1 MGADVE
7 RIKERVSI
15 VDLVAAAG
23 LTVTGSGRI
32 RSTAE
37 HDSLKLW
44 TETNTWRWF
53 SRSEGGDQFDWWRLQ
68 NPGSSFRDALGAL
81 AVLAGVTLEPLSPE
95 QEEALQVK
103 QAQGR
108 VLRLAADWFHAVL
121 MEHPAGRAARAYCES
136 RGWTRETL
144 AREMLGYH
152 RSTFQQPSGVYE
164 DAEVAEDD
172 GTGGAGGI
180 EPGSAGHNAGYSKPL
195 SKVLQEAGLMG
206 HPAARA
212 VLAMPG
218 GMLVYAHRR
227 GGQEVYL
234 SGRSIEGKRHWNLP
248 SELVG
253 PRQVYWGSPARAAA
267 GGTVVVEGQADAIS
281 LGQMGIGS
289 VGLCGVS
296 GGLGREGKEGN
307 KGNGEGWFVALDGDE
322 AGRGKAADV
331 ALGIGPL
338 CRVIWW
344 PEAWGVKDAN
354 EALVK
359 GYTAGDVHELMELAP
374 TVLELMSTQAGR
386 VKGPE
391 RKAALDRLLPA
402 YRSLLED
409 DPVAA
414 TDLKPALARG
424 LGVGI
429 SQLNRLLKAEEK
441 KQEDE
446 KEEASRIEY
455 SSGAA
460 VGTKLFEQCVVFEKD
475 GTARVSFALR
485 MPDGRI
491 EQRGMVDAAGVT
503 YVPYPASMGL
513 ITKKVVLFPSGP
525 EQYGDQR
532 TLLRRVREFIHRYLD
547 VDPFYEKLASYYV
560 LFSWVYDLFETLPYL
575 RALGDYGTGKSRFL
589 QTVGAICYRPM
600 FVSGASTTSPIF
612 RIIDMFK
619 GTLIIDEADFSQS
632 DTDAEIM
639 KILNVGYQRGGVVL
653 RAEKDPNS
661 SNDDYWPAAKDVY
674 GPKVLATRKLFTDR
688 ATESRCLTKR
698 MPTARPRPD
707 IPYVLGPEFWN
718 EALSLRN
725 QLLMYRLKNYRP
737 MAVERSLADESIEP
751 RLNQVTMALKAM
763 VDDQDVLEDITTFV
777 RAYNETLISDR
788 QLTLPAVVV
797 GVLAEIW
804 FSGVKANLIGED
816 MRDFTMTG
824 LATKAQEVLNE
835 LDPDVRISA
844 KKMSTILTEDLG
856 LSRRS
861 TDSKRHK
868 GRKQLQMD
876 EVELLNLMQ
885 RYGID
890 IPERE

>member
-15 VDLVAAAG
+15 LDLVAAAG

-53 SRSEGGDQFDWWRLQ
+53 SRGEGGDQFDWWRLQ
-68 NPGSSFRDALGAL
+68 NPGSSFRDALTAL
-81 AVLAGVTLEPLSPE
+81 AALAGVTLEPLSPE

-103 QAQGR
+103 QAQGK

-144 AREMLGYH
+144 AREGMGY
-152 RSTFQQPSGVYE
+152 QPERGERES
-164 DAEVAEDD
+164 
-172 GTGGAGGI
+172 GGAGEEDRGI
-180 EPGSAGHNAGYSKPL
+180 AAHNAGYSKPL
-195 SKVLQEAGLMG
+195 SKVLAEAGLMG

-227 GGQEVYL
+227 GGQVVYL

-253 PRQVYWGSPARAAA
+253 PRQVYWGSPARAAV

-281 LGQMGIGS
+281 LGQMGISS
-289 VGLCGVS
+289 VGLCGV
-296 GGLGREGKEGN
+296 GDGAWGVGRRDGQR
-307 KGNGEGWFVALDGDE
+307 GEGWFVALDGDE
-322 AGRGKAADV
+322 AGKGRAADV

-338 CRVIWW
+338 ARVIWW
-344 PEAWGVKDAN
+344 PASWGCKDAN
-354 EALVK
+354 EALTK

-374 TVLELMSTQAGR
+374 TVLELMACQAGK

-446 KEEASRIEY
+446 KEEANRIEY

-725 QLLMYRLKNYRP
+725 RLLMYRLRNYRP
-737 MAVERSLADESIEP
+737 VEVARSLADESIEP

-763 VDDQDVLEDITTFV
+763 VDDPDVLDDITTFV

-797 GVLAEIW
+797 SVLADIW
-804 FSGVKANLIGED
+804 YGGASTNLLGED
-816 MRDFTMTG
+816 TRDFTMTG
-824 LATKAQEVLNE
+824 LAEKAQEVLNE

-856 LSRRS
+856 LSRRG

-868 GRKQLQMD
+868 GRKQLLLD

-890 IPERE
+890 IPEHE

>member
-15 VDLVAAAG
+15 LDLVAAAG

-68 NPGSSFRDALGAL
+68 NPGSSFRDALAAL
-81 AVLAGVTLEPLSPE
+81 AALAGVTLEPLSPE

-103 QAQGR
+103 QAQGK
-108 VLRLAADWFHAVL
+108 VLRLAADWFHDLL
-121 MEHPAGRAARAYCES
+121 MRHIAGRPARAYCEA
-136 RGWTRETL
+136 RGWNRDTLEREQMGFNP
-144 AREMLGYH
+144 EMG
-152 RSTFQQPSGVYE
+152 QPSSFHSPE
-164 DAEVAEDD
+164 D
-172 GTGGAGGI
+172 
-180 EPGSAGHNAGYSKPL
+180 NAGYSKPL
-195 SKVLQEAGLMG
+195 SKVLAEAGVMG

-227 GGQEVYL
+227 GGQVVYL

-253 PRQVYWGSPARAAA
+253 PRQVYWGSTARAAVS
-267 GGTVVVEGQADAIS
+267 GRVVVEGQADAIS
-281 LGQMGIGS
+281 LGQMGVAA
-289 VGLCGVS
+289 VGLCGVD
-296 GGLGREGKEGN
+296 GGLDTAAAAYSTSRGSSQR
-307 KGNGEGWFVALDGDE
+307 GEGWFVALDGDA

-338 CRVIWW
+338 ARVIWW
-344 PEAWGVKDAN
+344 PEAWGCKDAN

-359 GYTAGDVHELMELAP
+359 GYTAGDVRELMELAP
-374 TVLELMSTQAGR
+374 TVLELMATQAGR

-441 KQEDE
+441 KNEDE

-455 SSGAA
+455 SAGSA
-460 VGTKLFEQCVVFEKD
+460 VGTKLFEQCVVFERD

-513 ITKKVVLFPSGP
+513 ITKKVILFPSGP

-532 TLLRRVREFIHRYLD
+532 TLLRRVREFIHAYLD

-707 IPYVLGPEFWN
+707 IPYVLGPEFWA

-763 VDDQDVLEDITTFV
+763 VDDQEVLEDITTFV

-804 FSGVKANLIGED
+804 FGGVKANLIGED

-890 IPERE
+890 IERE